1 MARSKTRNNAGTHL
15 VVDRVTELRGEKS
28 LRSTIYQS
36 QNLQTS
42 FSGKFAQK
50 YSLIVEGEREITKD
64 GTLLT
69 ANIYRDGEKQ
79 QFGEFL
85 DNDNFTWS
93 INDATP
99 VSGKTLRVYSDDLE
113 DSPTSISCTW
123 KYTYTTANNQTGV
136 MGSGLASLTTT
147 ISVTWAEIVQY
158 LYSNSDKEDDISI
171 LPDSFW
177 HDSKPNEP
185 SGPYTYYLWRR
196 VSKDNGETW
205 TYFRETGPK
214 GDDGWSKATIQLY
227 KRSAEKPSGYD
238 GDTITY
244 TFATG
249 AISGN
254 MGSWSSIPPT
264 GDDPLYVIFG
274 SALSQAETDTIA
286 PNEWTSPEQVSLEGT
301 QGEPGLSVVTVLIYQ
316 RAESS
321 PALPTGEVTYNFA
334 NGNISGLG
342 SWSKEV
348 PTGSVKCWVAMATAS
363 SRTDTAVIPSTK
375 WSAPTVLVENGQT
388 GVGISSVTNYYL
400 ATSLSSGVTVNTTGW
415 TEDVQEITAEKKYL
429 WNYEVVAYTD
439 GSSHATDPCIIG
451 TYGEKGDTG
460 PQGPQGDKGD
470 TGDTGPQGPQ
480 GDKGDTGETG
490 NGIASITEYYAVST
504 SDTDEPTSWQDT
516 VPSLSP
522 INKYLWNYEK
532 ITYTDGTYKDT
543 EKRIIGV
550 YGDSGLDG
558 KVLSMSADTTTFR
571 LKADGTPYS
580 DQVATVTVNKQGIAS
595 DTEFSASNGM
605 KIADNSTEF
614 KVTPY
619 SAGVAKLKLKNL
631 VPTKH
636 QSQSVS
642 IKELSPGYAVCYIAN
657 AFDLYDTHLGHE
669 FYQRITYWSNRNLTA
684 GENMGEFNLVPRA
697 RNTIADAPVIS
708 TTKATVSK
716 VYALTGTEENN
727 INRFGYFTGQE
738 SNPVGFLTPIVY
750 NREQGMLIDLTEL
763 EQAFPYFA
771 SLSDY
776 EKKEILDTLPFFED
790 EFILGAPTE
799 NLNDNMYFENGYD
812 GYYFEFL
819 KDTAVKNIVDKEL
832 HVTYPPD
839 PDVTPAVNLNLSN
852 KVTNGNFL
860 FACTKIRVVSGDE
873 TVRTKPIDGKGW
885 QYYDVGN
892 SAYYDIASDGKKG
905 YGLGVIYNENN
916 CHVINGWRNA
926 QIAQAYPIVTETTIA
941 YWDMLAV
948 DVTKTGWYTLFSL
961 LGFSK
966 SEIVTYLNEHIPIK
980 EGLIDFPISA
990 PLTITAT
997 AGEYTARVSFGYVQ
1011 DGQNGHD
1018 GQDGA
1023 DGEDAKLL
1031 LLTSDVSSFTLL
1043 PNGSASPNEAT
1054 VTVNKQGIAEATE
1067 FSASNGMPIPD
1078 NRTEIKIT
1086 PQALGIPIT
1095 LHNII
1100 TIKNTD
1106 FIKCDYN
1113 QPIDKV
1119 FRNNLKAGR
1128 YYVRNTAKYNTDA
1141 NTDSV
1146 IYFNILCFRD
1156 FPNTVEYLKREGDKN
1171 SFDAQTASGI
1181 ATLAEEYTGLD
1192 NYLTCYAYP
1201 QVSLLC
1207 KESMLIDLT
1216 ELEQAFPYFASLSD
1230 YEKKE
1235 ILDTLPYF
1243 YGDLTLGGTLEN
1255 LVNLEDNIAGQW
1267 VAGIAE
1273 RYNNRI
1279 VPLKE
1284 YVNQSDYVYARASYK
1299 YVKLDQNAENYDW
1312 INYYYG
1318 GGSWSGERLTNPL
1331 PDTEYTNST
1340 VRNSL
1345 SNNTTYP
1352 LNTGNIYAGDQDNV
1366 SGKQCYSKEIICINL
1381 TQSGWYTYFKL
1392 LGMSNDAIKTYLDGL
1407 PFFQDSYNVISPLT
1421 ITATAGEHTA
1431 SISIGVITNSNF
1443 EIQASPMTYA
1453 MTSRQYVKQS
1463 QVIELSCIKKNY
1475 TGSSKAVWTIPSISH
1490 ISFSSADGST
1500 VYDGTSR
1507 TGDTVYVLVEV
1518 GCVATSFKAT
1528 CSLEG
1533 LGTKELTVAGSYP
1546 EFKSEYLGTVDAT
1559 LEQTFPT
1566 STADGPIMVGDMVVY
1581 ITEDAQG
1588 NKTSE
1593 YYVCTSVNEN
1603 GVGTWVTY
1611 IADTHHNSELM
1622 ISGIYDAIM
1631 SGSKNAS
1638 MLSMVKQLVAQY
1650 IAAEYIRITG
1660 AIYGGSY
1667 NSDGSVEI
1675 DSSTGKQGKGFY
1687 LDKNGSAKMND
1698 SEINGSFTASDD
1710 DGIIMQTKKT
1720 QVSAPYTET
1729 NIDRYLMV
1737 NYYAERINGGLN
1749 ISAELNE
1756 DTNSGYSFRIS
1767 GDDTD
1772 YYLDMPYTFE
1782 GGITNEFAPMTSG
1795 SEATYENSFCGKPI
1809 LAWSEYTV
1817 QNVNSLNKT
1826 VTLSG
1831 DFSNVDLY
1839 FYIHPVWI
1847 AYPADDVEIV
1857 YPNVSIVGKETIYT
1871 RETGASGYYRYIN
1884 VGTDYD
1890 GGKIVN
1896 LKRASS
1902 SIVSGDQISLS
1913 FGSSLNHFSLSIGV
1927 MIVPKVRL
1935 PYCKI
1940 LYPEHTYTNVVE
1952 YLLYPK
1958 DLLTGGVKKIE
1969 EFTSFTP
1976 HYKLLGDNYQ
1986 INNPMCYVKITDSNL
2001 DVYNSSGTKIGT
2013 ATSPTQAMCD
2023 LGIVYTSLYSMLS
2036 GLGIGE
2042 YNTDEDASYFKINRS
2057 YDFTDVS
2064 RISVSN
2070 ISDNGKS
2077 IVVYGHN
2084 SKYKP
2089 TEITSG
2095 TFNLLPGL
2103 RGSTVALS
2111 MSAVFSLQI
2120 LSQLRGLYVAAL
2132 LPSRENNDNV
2142 VDIGM
2147 TTDHF
2152 DNAYIDNIQGN
2163 VNSEGTTNK
2172 VWGAVAN

>member
-1 MARSKTRNNAGTHL
+1 MEYSFQSNTKIVSLNVPYILQLDSSNGLALKNGTTVITASVLDMKSETYVTFPSSCFKWTRKENPSEFTIKIGNTLTVTENDLVEGNATFSCLFTADTFNFSSQASISISKT
-15 VVDRVTELRGEKS
+15 
-28 LRSTIYQS
+28 I
-36 QNLQTS
+36 
-42 FSGKFAQK
+42 
-50 YSLIVEGEREITKD
+50 
-64 GTLLT
+64 
-69 ANIYRDGEKQ
+69 
-79 QFGEFL
+79 
-85 DNDNFTWS
+85 
-93 INDATP
+93 
-99 VSGKTLRVYSDDLE
+99 
-113 DSPTSISCTW
+113 
-123 KYTYTTANNQTGV
+123 
-136 MGSGLASLTTT
+136 
-147 ISVTWAEIVQY
+147 
-158 LYSNSDKEDDISI
+158 
-171 LPDSFW
+171 
-177 HDSKPNEP
+177 
-185 SGPYTYYLWRR
+185 
-196 VSKDNGETW
+196 
-205 TYFRETGPK
+205 K

-348 PTGSVKCWVAMATAS
+348 PTGSVKCWVAMATAY

-375 WSAPTVLVENGQT
+375 WSAPTVLVENGQN

-400 ATSLSSGVTVNTTGW
+400 ATSLSSGVTVNTAGW
-415 TEDVQEITAEKKYL
+415 TEDVQNVTATNKYL
-429 WNYEVVAYTD
+429 WNYEKITYTN
-439 GSSHATDPCIIG
+439 GIIHSTTPCIKG
-451 TYGEKGDTG
+451 VYGEKGDTG

-490 NGIASITEYYAVST
+490 NGISSITEYYAVST
-504 SDTDEPTSWQDT
+504 SDTDEPTSWQET

-522 INKYLWNYEK
+522 INKYLWNYER
-532 ITYTDGTYKDT
+532 ITYTDGTYKETD
-543 EKRIIGV
+543 KRVIGV

-571 LKADGTPYS
+571 LKADGTAYP
-580 DQVATVTVNKQGIAS
+580 DQVATVTVNKQGIEA
-595 DTEFSASNGM
+595 DTEFVASNGM
-605 KIADNSTEF
+605 AIPDNSTEF

-619 SAGVAKLKLKNL
+619 SAGMAKFRLSNL
-631 VPTKH
+631 VPIPYQVHSETFA
-636 QSQSVS
+636 
-642 IKELSPGYAVCYIAN
+642 IGTREFTRCYVLN
-657 AFDLYDTHLGHE
+657 AFSSDLKGKNIYT
-669 FYQRITYWSNRNLTA
+669 RITLYSNIDIIYDQDYDYFTVEPNSNPFYADIITDKTVVSMVGEAKNLQI
-684 GENMGEFNLVPRA
+684 GYYVKNL
-697 RNTIADAPVIS
+697 
-708 TTKATVSK
+708 
-716 VYALTGTEENN
+716 NN
-727 INRFGYFTGQE
+727 ISEITLSYENALVINIE
-738 SNPVGFLTPIVY
+738 
-750 NREQGMLIDLTEL
+750 EL
-763 EQAFPYFA
+763 ESAFPYFA
-771 SLSDY
+771 SLSDN

-799 NLNDNMYFENGYD
+799 NLNNNLYFENGYD

-839 PDVTPAVNLNLSN
+839 PDVCPAVNLNLSN

-860 FACTKIRVVSGDE
+860 FACAKIRVVSGDE

-892 SAYYDIASDGKKG
+892 SAYYDITSDGKKG
-905 YGLGVIYNENN
+905 YGLGVIYDKTN
-916 CHVINGWRNA
+916 CHVISGWRNSET
-926 QIAQAYPIVTETTIA
+926 AQANPIVTETTIA
-941 YWDMLAV
+941 YWDMLAI

-997 AGEYTARVSFGYVQ
+997 AGDYTARVSFGYIQ
-1011 DGQNGHD
+1011 DGQD

-1043 PNGSASPNEAT
+1043 PDGSATPDEAT

-1067 FSASNGMPIPD
+1067 FSASNGMKIAD
-1078 NRTEIKIT
+1078 NSTEFKVTPYSAGVAKIK
-1086 PQALGIPIT
+1086 
-1095 LHNII
+1095 LHNMD
-1100 TIKNTD
+1100 KNDTSD
-1106 FIKCDYN
+1106 WYYATN
-1113 QPIDKV
+1113 NGYSA
-1119 FRNNLKAGR
+1119 FRSPKETVETGKP
-1128 YYVRNTAKYNTDA
+1128 YYVRATALYTASNFDVTGYALYINGGQGSNVTID
-1141 NTDSV
+1141 TPV
-1146 IYFNILCFRD
+1146 E
-1156 FPNTVEYLKREGDKN
+1156 PNTEVRC
-1171 SFDAQTASGI
+1171 SFVVSSFFPSLSTNFGNTINWYWRSATTNETASRTI
-1181 ATLAEEYTGLD
+1181 SS
-1192 NYLTCYAYP
+1192 
-1201 QVSLLC
+1201 QI
-1207 KESMLIDLT
+1207 KEIILIDLT

-1230 YEKKE
+1230 NEKKE

-1273 RYNNRI
+1273 RYDNRV

-1284 YVNQSDYVYARASYK
+1284 YVNQSDYVYARASYR
-1299 YVKLDQNAENYDW
+1299 YVKLDPNAENYDW
-1312 INYYYG
+1312 VNYYYG
-1318 GGSWSGERLTNPL
+1318 GGSWSGERLPNPL

-1352 LNTGNIYAGDQDNV
+1352 LNTGNIYSGDQDNV

-1507 TGDTVYVLVEV
+1507 TGDTVYVLVET

-1546 EFKSEYLGTVDAT
+1546 EFKSEYLGTVDVT
-1559 LEQTFPT
+1559 LGQTFPT
-1566 STADGPIMVGDMVVY
+1566 STANGPIMVGDMVVY

-1593 YYVCTSVNEN
+1593 YYICTSVNEN
-1603 GVGTWVTY
+1603 GVGTWVKY
-1611 IADTHHNSELM
+1611 DEDTHHNSELM

-1638 MLSMVKQLVAQY
+1638 FTTMVKQLVAQY

-1660 AIYGGSY
+1660 AIYGGSFLQNGKQEEGKENLPGFHLSKNGVFQAVSAILNNITAEDGNFTGKFKAQGFETIDELPQISSSSIKDEYKSYWDNADTYVSERFIESNAISYQFQSGYYVANINTIKNVIAVMINTTSTSILYISQDGGKTFSTLKTYSSNNRNMFLYEHGSGIRIAVYGSGETIEVFALDAPNLVASRAVSFTTISRIMKNVNSTFFMLPYAGHILYYTNDIELYGDTWTRITQNVDDICFY
-1667 NSDGSVEI
+1667 NGTWFAVYLCTTFNIYNGSSLSSLSLKNKTIPTMPDTMDYHSMAISDSGVLCILASIYNVGGDLEGI
-1675 DSSTGKQGKGFY
+1675 YILTCNDLSAGTLEFSLITLADSETDSSSDISYDNGIFIIRGIKTGKIY
-1687 LDKNGSAKMND
+1687 YSLDG
-1698 SEINGSFTASDD
+1698 
-1710 DGIIMQTKKT
+1710 
-1720 QVSAPYTET
+1720 ET
-1729 NIDRYLMV
+1729 WTTSNNTYPILM
-1737 NYYAERINGGLN
+1737 
-1749 ISAELNE
+1749 
-1756 DTNSGYSFRIS
+1756 DTNSELRARIKS
-1767 GDDTD
+1767 TISPYGWV
-1772 YYLDMPYTFE
+1772 MP
-1782 GGITNEFAPMTSG
+1782 
-1795 SEATYENSFCGKPI
+1795 
-1809 LAWSEYTV
+1809 
-1817 QNVNSLNKT
+1817 NKT
-1826 VTLSG
+1826 GIVIIPQFDNMPLVNFFLDVKSKLLS
-1831 DFSNVDLY
+1831 SVQS
-1839 FYIHPVWI
+1839 
-1847 AYPADDVEIV
+1847 
-1857 YPNVSIVGKETIYT
+1857 PNVEPLSYEHDVSGTLIDALGNSYTITKMKLSNSGLIEITTSSEDNFKFGAEELYPITIKNLVISSEQASVNITSMNPMNNITDIGKET
-1871 RETGASGYYRYIN
+1871 N
-1884 VGTDYD
+1884 
-1890 GGKIVN
+1890 KIRKIWSVN
-1896 LKRASS
+1896 
-1902 SIVSGDQISLS
+1902 I
-1913 FGSSLNHFSLSIGV
+1913 
-1927 MIVPKVRL
+1927 
-1935 PYCKI
+1935 
-1940 LYPEHTYTNVVE
+1940 
-1952 YLLYPK
+1952 
-1958 DLLTGGVKKIE
+1958 
-1969 EFTSFTP
+1969 
-1976 HYKLLGDNYQ
+1976 
-1986 INNPMCYVKITDSNL
+1986 DS
-2001 DVYNSSGTKIGT
+2001 
-2013 ATSPTQAMCD
+2013 
-2023 LGIVYTSLYSMLS
+2023 
-2036 GLGIGE
+2036 
-2042 YNTDEDASYFKINRS
+2042 
-2057 YDFTDVS
+2057 
-2064 RISVSN
+2064 
-2070 ISDNGKS
+2070 
-2077 IVVYGHN
+2077 
-2084 SKYKP
+2084 
-2089 TEITSG
+2089 
-2095 TFNLLPGL
+2095 
-2103 RGSTVALS
+2103 
-2111 MSAVFSLQI
+2111 
-2120 LSQLRGLYVAAL
+2120 
-2132 LPSRENNDNV
+2132 
-2142 VDIGM
+2142 
-2147 TTDHF
+2147 
-2152 DNAYIDNIQGN
+2152 N

>member
-214 GDDGWSKATIQLY
+214 GDAGWSKATIQLY

-363 SRTDTAVIPSTK
+363 SRTDTAVIPSSK

-400 ATSLSSGVTVNTTGW
+400 ATSLSSGITTETEGW
-415 TEDVQEITAEKKYL
+415 TETVQEITAEKKYL

-439 GSSHATDPCIIG
+439 DSSHATDPCIIG

-504 SDTDEPTSWQDT
+504 SDTDEPTSWQET

-522 INKYLWNYEK
+522 INKYLWNYER
-532 ITYTDGTYKDT
+532 ITYTDDSYKDT

-580 DQVATVTVNKQGIAS
+580 DQIATVTVNKQGIEAA
-595 DTEFSASNGM
+595 TEFSASNGM

-657 AFDLYDTHLGHE
+657 AFDIYDTHLGHE

-697 RNTIADAPVIS
+697 RITIADAPVIS

-763 EQAFPYFA
+763 EEAFPYFA
-771 SLSDY
+771 SLSDN

-799 NLNDNMYFENGYD
+799 NLNNNMYFENGYD

-839 PDVTPAVNLNLSN
+839 PDVCPAVNLNLSN

-860 FACTKIRVVSGDE
+860 FACTKIRVVSGDSS
-873 TVRTKPIDGKGW
+873 VNTKPIDGKGW

-892 SAYYDIASDGKKG
+892 SAYYDITSDGKKG
-905 YGLGVIYNENN
+905 YGLGVIYDENN
-916 CHVINGWRNA
+916 CHVISGWRNA
-926 QIAQAYPIVTETTIA
+926 EIAQANPIVTETTIA

-948 DVTKTGWYTLFSL
+948 DVTRTGWYTLFRL

-1011 DGQNGHD
+1011 DGHD

-1043 PNGSASPNEAT
+1043 PDGSATPDEAT

-1067 FSASNGMPIPD
+1067 FSASNGMKIAD
-1078 NRTEIKIT
+1078 NSTEFKVTPYSAGVAKIK
-1086 PQALGIPIT
+1086 
-1095 LHNII
+1095 LHNMV
-1100 TIKNTD
+1100 KNDTSD
-1106 FIKCDYN
+1106 WNYATN
-1113 QPIDKV
+1113 NGYSA
-1119 FRNNLKAGR
+1119 FRSPKETVERGKP
-1128 YYVRNTAKYNTDA
+1128 YYVRATALYTASNFDVTGYALYINGGQGSNVTID
-1141 NTDSV
+1141 TPV
-1146 IYFNILCFRD
+1146 E
-1156 FPNTVEYLKREGDKN
+1156 PNTEVRCSFVVSSFFPSISTNFGDTIN
-1171 SFDAQTASGI
+1171 WYWRSATTNETASRTI
-1181 ATLAEEYTGLD
+1181 SS
-1192 NYLTCYAYP
+1192 
-1201 QVSLLC
+1201 QI
-1207 KESMLIDLT
+1207 KEIILIDLT

-1230 YEKKE
+1230 NEKKE
-1235 ILDTLPYF
+1235 ILDTLPF
-1243 YGDLTLGGTLEN
+1243 FEDEFILGAPTEN
-1255 LVNLEDNIAGQW
+1255 LNNNMYFENGYDGYYFEFLKDTAVKNIVDKELHVTYPPDPDVCPAVNLNLSNKVTNGNFLFACTKIRVVSGDSSVNTKPIDGKGWQYYDVGNSAYYDITSDGKKGYGLGVIYDE
-1267 VAGIAE
+1267 
-1273 RYNNRI
+1273 NNCHVISGWR
-1279 VPLKE
+1279 
-1284 YVNQSDYVYARASYK
+1284 
-1299 YVKLDQNAENYDW
+1299 NAE
-1312 INYYYG
+1312 IAQA
-1318 GGSWSGERLTNPL
+1318 NPIV
-1331 PDTEYTNST
+1331 TE
-1340 VRNSL
+1340 
-1345 SNNTTYP
+1345 TTIAYWDM
-1352 LNTGNIYAGDQDNV
+1352 LAVDVTR
-1366 SGKQCYSKEIICINL
+1366 
-1381 TQSGWYTYFKL
+1381 TGWYTLFRL
-1392 LGMSNDAIKTYLDGL
+1392 LGFSKSEIVTYLNEHIPIKEGL
-1407 PFFQDSYNVISPLT
+1407 IDFPISAPLT

-1463 QVIELSCIKKNY
+1463 QVIALSCIKTNY

-1507 TGDTVYVLVEV
+1507 TGDTVYVLVEA

-1528 CSLEG
+1528 CALEG

-1546 EFKSEYLGTVDAT
+1546 EFKSEYLGTVDTT
-1559 LEQTFPT
+1559 LGQTFPT
-1566 STADGPIMVGDMVVY
+1566 STANGPIMVGDMVVY

-1593 YYVCTSVNEN
+1593 YYICTSVNEN
-1603 GVGTWVTY
+1603 GVGTWVKY
-1611 IADTHHNSELM
+1611 DEDTHHNSELM

-1650 IAAEYIRITG
+1650 IFAEYARITG
-1660 AIYGGSY
+1660 AIFGGDRY
-1667 NSDGSVEI
+1667 KLQNNEIIDTGSGV
-1675 DSSTGKQGKGFY
+1675 GF
-1687 LDKNGSAKMND
+1687 LLGA
-1698 SEINGSFTASDD
+1698 NGSFECVGGKLQFSKGISGNRVLLTIDENGLYMKYGSISSSNENLPVLFSVDLD
-1710 DGIIMQTKKT
+1710 NMQVLIGDYYNSGGVLWDTSTKQLYVKGTGMFQGTLDTLTIKTTKGDGITSYPAGDISNAKLLLDFIYTYTQNPNESVSATGEANGKNISSVSITSLKKT
-1720 QVSAPYTET
+1720 VFHHQDTFGILGLHSYD
-1729 NIDRYLMV
+1729 NYSCMV
-1737 NYYAERINGGLN
+1737 YYCDVI
-1749 ISAELNE
+1749 IVFE
-1756 DTNSGYSFRIS
+1756 D
-1767 GDDTD
+1767 
-1772 YYLDMPYTFE
+1772 
-1782 GGITNEFAPMTSG
+1782 G
-1795 SEATYENSFCGKPI
+1795 SSATYRK
-1809 LAWSEYTV
+1809 
-1817 QNVNSLNKT
+1817 
-1826 VTLSG
+1826 
-1831 DFSNVDLY
+1831 
-1839 FYIHPVWI
+1839 
-1847 AYPADDVEIV
+1847 
-1857 YPNVSIVGKETIYT
+1857 VSQWTE
-1871 RETGASGYYRYIN
+1871 S
-1884 VGTDYD
+1884 
-1890 GGKIVN
+1890 
-1896 LKRASS
+1896 
-1902 SIVSGDQISLS
+1902 
-1913 FGSSLNHFSLSIGV
+1913 
-1927 MIVPKVRL
+1927 MIEK
-1935 PYCKI
+1935 
-1940 LYPEHTYTNVVE
+1940 
-1952 YLLYPK
+1952 
-1958 DLLTGGVKKIE
+1958 
-1969 EFTSFTP
+1969 
-1976 HYKLLGDNYQ
+1976 
-1986 INNPMCYVKITDSNL
+1986 
-2001 DVYNSSGTKIGT
+2001 
-2013 ATSPTQAMCD
+2013 
-2023 LGIVYTSLYSMLS
+2023 
-2036 GLGIGE
+2036 
-2042 YNTDEDASYFKINRS
+2042 
-2057 YDFTDVS
+2057 
-2064 RISVSN
+2064 
-2070 ISDNGKS
+2070 
-2077 IVVYGHN
+2077 
-2084 SKYKP
+2084 
-2089 TEITSG
+2089 
-2095 TFNLLPGL
+2095 
-2103 RGSTVALS
+2103 
-2111 MSAVFSLQI
+2111 
-2120 LSQLRGLYVAAL
+2120 
-2132 LPSRENNDNV
+2132 
-2142 VDIGM
+2142 
-2147 TTDHF
+2147 
-2152 DNAYIDNIQGN
+2152 
-2163 VNSEGTTNK
+2163 TTNK
-2172 VWGAVAN
+2172 NNFPTPADPNWTMADFINRPYISTINTRYSDSSSKDGYKALYPYALNDFTLQDSTSERLLIENLPRQAPSEGNRVWKDSNGYLRIS

>member
-1 MARSKTRNNAGTHL
+1 MEYSFQSNTKIVSLNVPYILQLDSSNGLALKNGTTVITASVLDMKSETYVTFPSSCFKWTRKENPSEFTIKIGNTLTVTENDLVEGNATFSCLFTADTFNFSSQASISISKTIK
-15 VVDRVTELRGEKS
+15 GE
-28 LRSTIYQS
+28 
-36 QNLQTS
+36 
-42 FSGKFAQK
+42 
-50 YSLIVEGEREITKD
+50 
-64 GTLLT
+64 
-69 ANIYRDGEKQ
+69 
-79 QFGEFL
+79 
-85 DNDNFTWS
+85 
-93 INDATP
+93 
-99 VSGKTLRVYSDDLE
+99 
-113 DSPTSISCTW
+113 
-123 KYTYTTANNQTGV
+123 
-136 MGSGLASLTTT
+136 
-147 ISVTWAEIVQY
+147 
-158 LYSNSDKEDDISI
+158 
-171 LPDSFW
+171 
-177 HDSKPNEP
+177 
-185 SGPYTYYLWRR
+185 
-196 VSKDNGETW
+196 
-205 TYFRETGPK
+205 
-214 GDDGWSKATIQLY
+214 DGWSKATIQLY

-264 GDDPLYVIFG
+264 GDDPLYSIFG
-274 SALSQAETDTIA
+274 SVLSQGATDTIA

-321 PALPTGEVTYNFA
+321 PALPTGEVTYNFT

-342 SWSKEV
+342 SWSKEI
-348 PTGSVKCWVAMATAS
+348 PTGSIKCWVAMATAS
-363 SRTDTAVIPSTK
+363 SRTDTAVIPSSK

-400 ATSLSSGVTVNTTGW
+400 ATSLSSGVTINTAGW
-415 TEDVQEITAEKKYL
+415 TEDVQEITAENKYL

-439 GSSHATDPCIIG
+439 DSSHATDPCIIG

-490 NGIASITEYYAVST
+490 NGISSITEYYAVST
-504 SDTDEPTSWQDT
+504 SSTDEPTSWQEA

-522 INKYLWNYEK
+522 INKYLWNYER
-532 ITYTDGTYKDT
+532 ITYTDDSYKDT

-631 VPTKH
+631 VPAEH

-642 IKELSPGYAVCYIAN
+642 INELSPGYAVCYTAN
-657 AFDLYDTHLGHE
+657 AFDIYDTHLGHE

-738 SNPVGFLTPIVY
+738 SNPVGFLTSIVY

-763 EQAFPYFA
+763 EEAFPYFS
-771 SLSDY
+771 SLSHD

-799 NLNDNMYFENGYD
+799 NLNNNLYFENGYD

-819 KDTAVKNIVDKEL
+819 KNTAVKDIVNNEL
-832 HVTYPPD
+832 HVTFPPD
-839 PDVTPAVNLNLSN
+839 ADVCPAVNLNLSN

-860 FACTKIRVVSGDE
+860 FACAKIRVVSGDSS
-873 TVRTKPIDGKGW
+873 VNTKPIDGKGW

-892 SAYYDIASDGKKG
+892 SAYYDITSDGKKG
-905 YGLGVIYNENN
+905 YGLGIITDKTN
-916 CHVINGWRNA
+916 CHVISGWRNSE
-926 QIAQAYPIVTETTIA
+926 IAQANPIVTETTIA
-941 YWDMLAV
+941 YWDMLAI

-997 AGEYTARVSFGYVQ
+997 AGDYTARVSFGYIQ
-1011 DGQNGHD
+1011 DGQD

-1031 LLTSDVSSFTLL
+1031 ILTSDVSSFSLL
-1043 PNGSASPNEAT
+1043 PNGSATPDEAAIK
-1054 VTVNKQGIAEATE
+1054 VTKQGIIEDTE
-1067 FSASNGMPIPD
+1067 FIASNGMAIPD
-1078 NRTEIKIT
+1078 NSTEIKVT
-1086 PQALGIPIT
+1086 PYSAGTAKIK
-1095 LHNII
+1095 LHNM
-1100 TIKNTD
+1100 
-1106 FIKCDYN
+1106 
-1113 QPIDKV
+1113 DKHDTSDWYYAT
-1119 FRNNLKAGR
+1119 NNGYSAFASPKETVETGKP
-1128 YYVRNTAKYNTDA
+1128 YYVRATAMYT
-1141 NTDSV
+1141 SS
-1146 IYFNILCFRD
+1146 D
-1156 FPNTVEYLKREGDKN
+1156 FDVTGYALYINGGQGSNVTIDTPVEPNTEVKC
-1171 SFDAQTASGI
+1171 SFVVSSFFPSISTNFDDSIKWYWRPVATNETASRTI
-1181 ATLAEEYTGLD
+1181 SS
-1192 NYLTCYAYP
+1192 
-1201 QVSLLC
+1201 QI
-1207 KESMLIDLT
+1207 KEIILIDLT
-1216 ELEQAFPYFASLSD
+1216 ELEEAFPYFAGLSD
-1230 YEKKE
+1230 EEKKE

-1243 YGDLTLGGTLEN
+1243 YGDLTLGGILEN

-1273 RYNNRI
+1273 RYDNRA

-1312 INYYYG
+1312 VQYYYG
-1318 GGSWSGERLTNPL
+1318 GGSWSGVRLTNPL

-1366 SGKQCYSKEIICINL
+1366 SGKQCYSKEIICVNL

-1421 ITATAGEHTA
+1421 ITATAGDHTA

-1463 QVIELSCIKKNY
+1463 QVIALSCIKTNY

-1507 TGDTVYVLVEV
+1507 TGDTVYVLVET

-1528 CSLEG
+1528 CVLEG

-1559 LEQTFPT
+1559 LGQTFPT
-1566 STADGPIMVGDMVVY
+1566 STANGPIMVGDMVVY
-1581 ITEDAQG
+1581 IYETPDG
-1588 NKTSE
+1588 KKLSN
-1593 YYVCTSVNEN
+1593 YYVCNDPTKPNTN
-1603 GVGTWVTY
+1603 GWSTY
-1611 IADTHHNSELM
+1611 SEKTHHNSQLM

-1631 SGSKNAS
+1631 SGADNAD
-1638 MLSMVKQLVAQY
+1638 MIRMIENLVAHY
-1650 IAAEYIRITG
+1650 IAAEFIRITG
-1660 AIYGGSY
+1660 AIYGGSFLQNGKQEEGKENLPGFHLSKNGVFQAVSAILNNITAEDGNFTGKFKAQGFETIDELPQISSSSIKDEYKSYWDNADTYVSERFIESNSISYQFQSGYYVANINTIKNVIAVMINTTSTSILYISQDGGKTFSTLKTYSSNNRNMFLYEHGSGIRIAVYGSGETIEVFALDAPNLVASRAVSFTTISRIMKNVNSTFFMLPYAGHILYYTNDIDLYGDTWTRITQNVDDICFY
-1667 NSDGSVEI
+1667 NGTWFAVYLGTTFNIYNGSSLSSLSLKNKTIPTMPDTMDYHSMAISDSGVLCILASIYNVGGDLEGI
-1675 DSSTGKQGKGFY
+1675 YILTCNDLSAGTLEFSLITLADSETDSSSDISYDNGIFIIRGLKTGKIY
-1687 LDKNGSAKMND
+1687 YSLDG
-1698 SEINGSFTASDD
+1698 
-1710 DGIIMQTKKT
+1710 
-1720 QVSAPYTET
+1720 ET
-1729 NIDRYLMV
+1729 WTTSNNTYPILM
-1737 NYYAERINGGLN
+1737 
-1749 ISAELNE
+1749 
-1756 DTNSGYSFRIS
+1756 DTNSELRARIKS
-1767 GDDTD
+1767 TVSPYGWV
-1772 YYLDMPYTFE
+1772 MP
-1782 GGITNEFAPMTSG
+1782 
-1795 SEATYENSFCGKPI
+1795 
-1809 LAWSEYTV
+1809 
-1817 QNVNSLNKT
+1817 NKT
-1826 VTLSG
+1826 GIVIIPQFDNMPLVNFFLDVKSKLLS
-1831 DFSNVDLY
+1831 SVQS
-1839 FYIHPVWI
+1839 
-1847 AYPADDVEIV
+1847 
-1857 YPNVSIVGKETIYT
+1857 PNVEPLSYEHDVSGTLIDALGNSYTITKMKLSNSGLIEITTSSEDNFKFGADELYPITIKNLVISSEQASVNITSMNPMNNITDIGKET
-1871 RETGASGYYRYIN
+1871 N
-1884 VGTDYD
+1884 
-1890 GGKIVN
+1890 KIRKIWSVN
-1896 LKRASS
+1896 
-1902 SIVSGDQISLS
+1902 I
-1913 FGSSLNHFSLSIGV
+1913 
-1927 MIVPKVRL
+1927 
-1935 PYCKI
+1935 
-1940 LYPEHTYTNVVE
+1940 
-1952 YLLYPK
+1952 
-1958 DLLTGGVKKIE
+1958 
-1969 EFTSFTP
+1969 
-1976 HYKLLGDNYQ
+1976 
-1986 INNPMCYVKITDSNL
+1986 DS
-2001 DVYNSSGTKIGT
+2001 
-2013 ATSPTQAMCD
+2013 
-2023 LGIVYTSLYSMLS
+2023 
-2036 GLGIGE
+2036 
-2042 YNTDEDASYFKINRS
+2042 
-2057 YDFTDVS
+2057 
-2064 RISVSN
+2064 
-2070 ISDNGKS
+2070 
-2077 IVVYGHN
+2077 
-2084 SKYKP
+2084 
-2089 TEITSG
+2089 
-2095 TFNLLPGL
+2095 
-2103 RGSTVALS
+2103 
-2111 MSAVFSLQI
+2111 
-2120 LSQLRGLYVAAL
+2120 
-2132 LPSRENNDNV
+2132 
-2142 VDIGM
+2142 
-2147 TTDHF
+2147 
-2152 DNAYIDNIQGN
+2152 N